1 MKRFLPAVLL
11 FAAACGSSSRPNQPA
26 TALQT
31 LSVGNY
37 SADIGP
43 SPVGVIPMATL
54 HDAQRNKDLE
64 VSIEY
69 PTRGGPFPIIVFS
82 HGYGSSDHG
91 YEPLIS
97 YWTSNG
103 YVVIRPSHA
112 DAGALRDTSRDVL
125 SGAPPTPAARGRQRG
140 MPPPTTPPVPQTNR
154 TEDIFDREVEPQW
167 RNRALDI
174 RLVLDS
180 LNDLEHQFP
189 ELQGKMDHARM
200 GVGGHAYGAF
210 TALLVAGMNG
220 TFADSRVRAAVAMSP
235 PGPSTMRGITT
246 ASFATLKVPM
256 MFMTG
261 TNDRGANE
269 SEDVNWRK
277 QAFENSPAGDK
288 YFVLIDGARSSSF
301 TGQVSFYDV
310 PMQPTTAA
318 NPYGQQQQVPQQQRG
333 AMVFGNDRRIF
344 QIVKIASLAF
354 WDDYLKSDAAARDL
368 LSTQKF
374 ESAFTGAHLTVK

>member
-11 FAAACGSSSRPNQPA
+11 LAAACGSSRPNQPA
-26 TALQT
+26 TAIQT

-37 SADIGP
+37 SADMGP
-43 SPVGVIPMATL
+43 SPVGVIPTATL
-54 HDAQRNKDLE
+54 HDAQRNRDLE

-82 HGYGSSDHG
+82 HGYGSTDHS

-112 DAGALRDTSRDVL
+112 DAGALRDTSRDTL
-125 SGAPPTPAARGRQRG
+125 TAPPMTQPRRGGRPPQGQVTPAQ
-140 MPPPTTPPVPQTNR
+140 PQTNR
-154 TEDIFDREVEPQW
+154 TEDIFDHEREPQW
-167 RNRALDI
+167 SNRALDI
-174 RLVLDS
+174 KLVLDS
-180 LNDLEHQFP
+180 LNDIERQFP
-189 ELQGKMDHARM
+189 ELQGKMDHARI
-200 GVGGHAYGAF
+200 GIGGHAYGAF

-220 TFADSRVRAAVAMSP
+220 TLSDARVRAAVVMSP
-235 PGPSTMRGITT
+235 PGPSTMRGITPQ
-246 ASFATLKVPM
+246 SFATLKVPV

-261 TNDRGANE
+261 TNDRGASE
-269 SEDVNWRK
+269 SEDVSWRK
-277 QAFENSPAGDK
+277 QAFENSPSGDK

-310 PMQPTTAA
+310 PIQPATTT
-318 NPYGQQQQVPQQQRG
+318 NPYYGQQQVPQQQRG

-344 QIVKIASLAF
+344 QMVKIASLAF
-354 WDDYLKSDAAARDL
+354 WDAYLKSDTTARDL
-368 LSTQKF
+368 LSTPKF
-374 ESAFTGAHLTVK
+374 ESSFSGAHLTAK